1 MALDSIYGSSKTL
14 EQRAKENNRD
24 LDMQWIKENEV
35 SEFPSYTY
43 KTQQPPKSVDEIK
56 DELALMMQEYE
67 ERRARFAKAKIERSE
82 AKKRGDDL
90 LTQLGA
96 ELEPQVEKTKEPTE
110 RTMPSESINSRY
122 SANAIKAASTAPI
135 SEARRK
141 ADELLDMLK
150 KELDAQENTTSYK
163 K

>member
-1 MALDSIYGSSKTL
+1 MALDSIYSSGKTL

-24 LDMQWIKENEV
+24 LDMQRIKETEV

-43 KTQQPPKSVDEIK
+43 KTQQPTKSFDEIK

-67 ERRARFAKAKIERSE
+67 ERRARLAKAKMERSE
-82 AKKRGDDL
+82 AKKTGDDFFAK
-90 LTQLGA
+90 LGG
-96 ELEPQVEKTKEPTE
+96 ELEPQVEKTEEAIE
-110 RTMPSESINSRY
+110 RTSSPEKIESRY

-150 KELDAQENTTSYK
+150 KELDAQEDTTSYK